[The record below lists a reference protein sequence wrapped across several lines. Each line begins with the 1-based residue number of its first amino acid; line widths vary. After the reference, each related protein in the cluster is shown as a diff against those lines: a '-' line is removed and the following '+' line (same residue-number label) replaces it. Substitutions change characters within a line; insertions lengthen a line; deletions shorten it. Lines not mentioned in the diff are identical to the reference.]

1 MSPIWVH
8 CYMLMLCLEIYC
20 PIRWFGDTTQKLSN
34 YCTSTCTS
42 EPEAEPVT
50 TSYMFSG
57 SISKQS
63 SIYTHIYI
71 YIKKKH
77 THKHGWH
84 SSFQHCSLTMMPPG
98 GRLHVVGTN
107 KLHTPWKFNMNSSPL
122 KMYRAPKGSRIVFQA
137 SFSFRGRA
145 VKLREGKVSWI
156 HDSFYNLM

>member
-57 SISKQS
+57 SFSKQS

-71 YIKKKH
+71 YQKNTLTSMAGIAAFNIFHWQWCLGVGSMWSVPSAKGHFHRLQTINLRGVNSLSVSGECTWKKNP
-77 THKHGWH
+77 
-84 SSFQHCSLTMMPPG
+84 SPG
-98 GRLHVVGTN
+98 GDCI
-107 KLHTPWKFNMNSSPL
+107 PWVW
-122 KMYRAPKGSRIVFQA
+122 PK
-137 SFSFRGRA
+137 
-145 VKLREGKVSWI
+145 
-156 HDSFYNLM
+156 

>member
-1 MSPIWVH
+1 MEGGPWLEMGSQTGVVVSKFWWMAVKSKFLQFFFWGKTVWLSNHKKNAYVFASESWDITGPRFGTQSIIQSHLVRGFRPSLDMSPIWVH

-57 SISKQS
+57 SFSKQS

-71 YIKKKH
+71 YQK
-77 THKHGWH
+77 TH
-84 SSFQHCSLTMMPPG
+84 S
-98 GRLHVVGTN
+98 
-107 KLHTPWKFNMNSSPL
+107 
-122 KMYRAPKGSRIVFQA
+122 QA
-137 SFSFRGRA
+137 WLA
-145 VKLREGKVSWI
+145 
-156 HDSFYNLM
+156 